1 MKDTDIDS
9 GSEKQ
14 DLFKTTAEVTEV
26 SRNESIS
33 PMNDTDNYPMND
45 TDINDDSD
53 TENLAREIA
62 ENTGEE
68 DDGSPRRVSVNFAN
82 EVVGKKFWIS
92 AKVDKRVVSF
102 FIDTGSDVSIIPR
115 KLLDERAKL
124 IPLKRPLELSGFKD
138 DKTTMVKER
147 TLVHAYFAPGL
158 LKASFY
164 VLDVPHPI
172 IGSDLLD
179 NEELML
185 SLSTGNRVFQ
195 CGVYKYNARK
205 TIK

>member
-1 MKDTDIDS
+1 MNNPYTDKLSNIPIAKSASVTHSRVPANSPARIAVFRREDPEKIQGNLRRIKESNTHECNPDRCPMNDTDIDS

-92 AKVDKRVVSF
+92 AKVDTRVVSF
-102 FIDTGSDVSIIPR
+102 FID
-115 KLLDERAKL
+115 
-124 IPLKRPLELSGFKD
+124 F
-138 DKTTMVKER
+138 
-147 TLVHAYFAPGL
+147 
-158 LKASFY
+158 
-164 VLDVPHPI
+164 
-172 IGSDLLD
+172 
-179 NEELML
+179 
-185 SLSTGNRVFQ
+185 
-195 CGVYKYNARK
+195 
-205 TIK
+205 

>member
-1 MKDTDIDS
+1 MNDTDIDS

-92 AKVDKRVVSF
+92 AKVDKK
-102 FIDTGSDVSIIPR
+102 G
-115 KLLDERAKL
+115 
-124 IPLKRPLELSGFKD
+124 
-138 DKTTMVKER
+138 
-147 TLVHAYFAPGL
+147 
-158 LKASFY
+158 
-164 VLDVPHPI
+164 
-172 IGSDLLD
+172 
-179 NEELML
+179 
-185 SLSTGNRVFQ
+185 
-195 CGVYKYNARK
+195 
-205 TIK
+205 

>member
-1 MKDTDIDS
+1 MNDTDIDS

-68 DDGSPRRVSVNFAN
+68 DEGSPRRVSVNFAS
-82 EVVGKKFWIS
+82 EVVGRKFWIS
-92 AKVDKRVVSF
+92 TEVDK
-102 FIDTGSDVSIIPR
+102 
-115 KLLDERAKL
+115 
-124 IPLKRPLELSGFKD
+124 KR
-138 DKTTMVKER
+138 
-147 TLVHAYFAPGL
+147 
-158 LKASFY
+158 
-164 VLDVPHPI
+164 
-172 IGSDLLD
+172 
-179 NEELML
+179 
-185 SLSTGNRVFQ
+185 
-195 CGVYKYNARK
+195 
-205 TIK
+205 